1 MEKKNTF
8 VVVVIVIVFALLAI
22 GTWLLTSY
30 AEYNTTNNMSEDVSV
45 ENMTINSN
53 NTTDSKSV
61 ESSQINM
68 SIGDAFNNLWE
79 VGN

>member
-8 VVVVIVIVFALLAI
+8 VVVVIVIVFALFAI

-45 ENMTINSN
+45 ESMTINSN
-53 NTTDSKSV
+53 NTTDSESV